1 MRNFFLLS
9 IVLFMSSSINAQY
22 INYSQFYSSPHS
34 LNPALSGSGEYGRI
48 GIIYRNQWPLIDN
61 GYQYFTSW
69 IDYNLSSSNFS
80 IGINFSNENQGI
92 TNLTTSHITPS
103 LSYEINLDYNWV
115 LRSGIQIS
123 YTNSNFNNQ
132 DFLFYDQ
139 FSQNGLI
146 NQSQENISLFEKVN
160 YINLAI
166 GLIAYSKN
174 VWFGSSIY
182 NLPKPNISFS
192 GDTENLERLFSFHG
206 GYNFLIRDTKNQ
218 NISIAPAFNYRI
230 ISNMNQLDLGSFIN
244 FNPILFGLWYR
255 GIPISSNNGI
265 ESLIGMIAIKNDD
278 FNISYTYDYS
288 LSKLKGLTGGAH
300 EISLIYQFNF
310 LGKKLPPKNVRRL
323 QCPIP
328 NF

>member
-1 MRNFFLLS
+1 MRKYFLLS
-9 IVLFMSSSINAQY
+9 IILFLSLSTNAQY

-34 LNPALSGSGEYGRI
+34 LNPALSGSGEYGRV
-48 GIIYRNQWPLIDN
+48 GFIYRNQWPLIDN

-69 IDYNLSSSNFS
+69 VDYNLSSSNFS
-80 IGINFSNENQGI
+80 IGMNFSNEKQGI
-92 TNLTTSHITPS
+92 TNLTTSHISSS
-103 LSYEINLDYNWV
+103 LAYEINLNYNWIF
-115 LRSGIQIS
+115 RSGIQIS
-123 YTNSNFNNQ
+123 FANSNFNSQ

-139 FSQNGLI
+139 FSQGGLI
-146 NQSQENISLFEKVN
+146 NLSQENLSNFDKVN

-174 VWFGSSIY
+174 IWFGSSIY

-192 GDTENLERLFSFHG
+192 GKIENLERLFSFHG

-218 NISIAPAFNYRI
+218 NISIVPAFNYRI
-230 ISNMNQLDLGSFIN
+230 VSNINQLDLGSFIN
-244 FNPILFGLWYR
+244 FTPILLGIWYR
-255 GIPISSNNGI
+255 GIPISSNNNI
-265 ESLIGMIAIKNDD
+265 ESLIGILGIKNDD

-300 EISLIYQFNF
+300 EISLVYQFNF
-310 LGKKLPPKNVRRL
+310 LGKKLPPKNVRML